1 MFITVLRGSK
11 LKKNHAGFFEKSGK
25 RWYGIYHQPPTW
37 KYIISAIYT
46 HTLENMNG
54 YLDTQTDG
62 LEKVTLKKYSIFWYL
77 FQNVRC
83 MSGKN
88 NQLLPEPQTS
98 IEIPDLWFTLTPPSI
113 HRDILG
119 FMMVSF
125 RASSQG
131 GLSSPAAPAASIRV
145 LSTNIWFDAKNTC
158 CFVEQTFKKIWD
170 CRAPRNLQQDP
181 LNGPP

>member
-98 IEIPDLWFTLTPPSI
+98 IEIPDL
-113 HRDILG
+113 
-119 FMMVSF
+119 
-125 RASSQG
+125 
-131 GLSSPAAPAASIRV
+131 
-145 LSTNIWFDAKNTC
+145 
-158 CFVEQTFKKIWD
+158 
-170 CRAPRNLQQDP
+170 
-181 LNGPP
+181 